1 MCIHRGFDLPMNHHG
16 FGAVGMGQMRSLV
29 LAAGWMV
36 TPVSDFRQEHYVFAL
51 EQPATLPIWKPSV
64 EQKGTSHPG
73 NSAAARLAK
82 FCSTFLSPVDNE
94 FSDRLNLGLA
104 KTTTDQHT

>member
-73 NSAAARLAK
+73 NSLLLRGWPSFAVHSFPLWTM
-82 FCSTFLSPVDNE
+82 SSLT
-94 FSDRLNLGLA
+94 G
-104 KTTTDQHT
+104 